1 MATMIPASSIIA
13 QLTAD
18 LSYNPSVHVQT
29 VEIDRTGSM
38 LIAMQTNDYVKWFIS
53 KQDFIA
59 RCSLVALGSDV
70 SSTIFHFDTSG
81 AITEVINPILKFSN
95 LTYDFVVPTI
105 SPQIQYG
112 SIVTDPSY
120 IGTVGDLDVSYE
132 RLLFESDGTTPATAS
147 STTTTWSFNQND
159 ITIGV
164 SWNVNDSSMI
174 NIAAI
179 SYSNSNINVTK
190 AYNDAAA
197 DFIQIKMSGDAFDPH
212 NQSTSSSDIVSASID
227 YGSKFNQETTGIIQ
241 ATIGDPTVTI
251 TDVDF
256 TKSVQEFLN
265 SDGKVHHVD
274 STVTLGN
281 VIDYSIEKNL
291 FNGIQGVNTVTIEIK
306 TYVGSNTVY
315 TDVSKDLTPII
326 TFDIS
331 SLSVTV
337 VQDAYK
343 SSFESSTVQS
353 SDYGPIL
360 TSLNQNLSSVYD
372 YNQRIFAENT
382 GTYIIN
388 NNSSLLLDL
397 STSITNLLNAYDSP
411 GVNTAHQ
418 AAANSLISDI
428 ELASGGFGSGVGSGS
443 PDTSEVKNAYT
454 LAFQNSSIPEGG
466 YSPFLADLSNNLST
480 LYDADARVFASNS
493 ATHMITLVNN
503 NGGSLD
509 QASTLST
516 VMAEYDSPG
525 SNTAH
530 QAAANQMVSIIEAA
544 FGGGGGGGGGGGSSE
559 YTHEYTTTN
568 IYLTAHWEG
577 YYNNTYIKGTDTTF
591 TSDQKYE
598 SMESLM
604 NWQLSVV
611 PQSYVEMD
619 ALVNAGA
626 QAFAT
631 GFNTALTNGGHATVD
646 VTAVGGIADTAL
658 ANSSSPGTA
667 QAYVDVA
674 NAVISHFVTYVGG
687 L

>member
-1 MATMIPASSIIA
+1 MATMIPASSITA
-13 QLTAD
+13 QLMAD

-120 IGTVGDLDVSYE
+120 IGAVGDLDVSYE

-159 ITIGV
+159 ITLGV

-212 NQSTSSSDIVSASID
+212 NQNTSSSDIVSASVD

-281 VIDYSIEKNL
+281 AIDYSIEKNL

-331 SLSVTV
+331 SLNVTV

-343 SSFESSTVQS
+343 SSFESSTVQA

-360 TSLNQNLSSVYD
+360 TSLNQNISSVYD

-388 NNSSLLLDL
+388 NNSSLSLDL
-397 STSITNLLNAYDSP
+397 STSITNLLNAYDNP

-428 ELASGGFGSGVGSGS
+428 EAAFGGGGGGSSS

-454 LAFQNSSIPEGG
+454 LAFQNSSIPESG
-466 YSPFLADLSNNLST
+466 YGSFLADLSNNLST

-493 ATHMITLVNN
+493 ATHMISIVNN

-516 VMAEYDSPG
+516 VMGEYDSPG
-525 SNTAH
+525 SSTAH

-544 FGGGGGGGGGGGSSE
+544 FGGGGSNTVE
-559 YTHEYTTTN
+559 YNDTN
-568 IYLTAHWEG
+568 VYKTAHWDA
-577 YYNNTYIKGTDTTF
+577 YNNNTYISDNTSTTF
-591 TSDQKYE
+591 TSDQKYQ
-598 SMESLM
+598 SMHSLM
-604 NWQLSVV
+604 NWQVNLTPT
-611 PQSYVEMD
+611 PQSYTEMD
-619 ALVNAGA
+619 LNVNAGA

-646 VTAVGGIADTAL
+646 VAAVGGIADTAL